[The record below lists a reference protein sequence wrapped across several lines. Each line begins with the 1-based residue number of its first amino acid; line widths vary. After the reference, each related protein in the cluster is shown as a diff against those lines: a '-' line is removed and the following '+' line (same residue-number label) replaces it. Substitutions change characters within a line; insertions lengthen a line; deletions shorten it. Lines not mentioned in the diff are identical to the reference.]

1 MLYGLWLLMKNKA
14 FYDGQ
19 LFTAPE
25 AGVSDCLPKP
35 VKGSLL
41 SEQLVLVPA
50 CGGEI
55 KSRGLEGRLTLSND
69 LEARLV
75 LLLVEELLNEG
86 VHGSQISVLCTYF
99 GQKDQVS
106 KLLRSSNVP
115 DKAKVQVQTVDSA
128 QVIRVYI

>member
-1 MLYGLWLLMKNKA
+1 MLN
-14 FYDGQ
+14 
-19 LFTAPE
+19 
-25 AGVSDCLPKP
+25 
-35 VKGSLL
+35 
-41 SEQLVLVPA
+41 EQLVLVPA

-55 KSRGLEGRLTLSND
+55 RSKSLEGRLTLSNN

-86 VHGSQISVLCTYF
+86 VHGSQINVLCTYF

-106 KLLRSSNVP
+106 RLLKSSNFP

-128 QVIRVYI
+128 QVIRVSINYT